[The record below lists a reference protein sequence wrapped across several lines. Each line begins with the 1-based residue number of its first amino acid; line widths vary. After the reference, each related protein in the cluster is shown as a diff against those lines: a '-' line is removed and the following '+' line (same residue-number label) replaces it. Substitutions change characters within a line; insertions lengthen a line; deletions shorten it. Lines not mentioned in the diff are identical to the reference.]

1 MPAHIHI
8 VDDEP
13 GVRDVVARRLSRAGY
28 VVSSS
33 ATGAEA
39 VAALLD
45 QPPDLVL
52 LDVSLPDG
60 DGVTLCAR
68 LKGDIALT
76 SVPILLMSG
85 FDTPELRGQ
94 AQHAG
99 AAAVLGKPFGFG
111 DLIASV
117 AEHLAPAA
125 TVNSER

>member
-1 MPAHIHI
+1 LPTHIHI

-13 GVRDVVARRLSRAGY
+13 GVRDVVGRFLSRAGY
-28 VVSSS
+28 VVSCS

-39 VAALLD
+39 VAALLH
-45 QPPDLVL
+45 QPADLVL

-60 DGVTLCAR
+60 DGVALCAR

-76 SVPILLMSG
+76 TVPILLLTV
-85 FDTPELRGQ
+85 FDTPELRGE
-94 AQHAG
+94 ALHAG